1 MKLELKGLDKSFGD
15 NLVLDNLDLE
25 IEDHHIIGVIGP
37 SGGGKSTL
45 LRMIA
50 GFENIKQGQIYLNDI
65 DVGAEKEKLHKKCG
79 FVFQSHHLF
88 LHLTVLENITII
100 LEKVHQYSA
109 QKAEEKAVT
118 LLKKFGLEKHLNQ
131 KPQQLSGG
139 QSQRVAIIR
148 ALAIDPEVL
157 LFDEPTNSLDPILT
171 YDVLETIL
179 ELKKEQKD
187 FIIVTHEIGFV
198 KEVADYIVFIQQG
211 EIVEHG
217 PVSIIDQPG
226 TAELDNFLSKVF
238 SWTN

>member
-1 MKLELKGLDKSFGD
+1 MRLELEQVQKNFASNK
-15 NLVLDNLDLE
+15 VLDGLNLD

-50 GFENIKQGQIYLNDI
+50 GFESISSGSIYLNDI
-65 DVGAEKEKLHKKCG
+65 NVGQDKEKLHKKCG

-88 LHLTVLENITII
+88 LHLTVLENITLI
-100 LEKVHQYSA
+100 LEKVHHFSPGDA
-109 QKAEEKAVT
+109 KVKAIK
-118 LLKKFGLEKHLNQ
+118 LLKKFGLEEHLAK
-131 KPQQLSGG
+131 KPEQLSGG

-148 ALAIDPEVL
+148 ALAIEPEVL

-171 YDVLETIL
+171 YEVLETIL
-179 ELKKEQKD
+179 ELKREQKD

-198 KEVADYIVFIQQG
+198 KEVADYIVFIHQG
-211 EIVEHG
+211 QIVEHG
-217 PVSIIDQPG
+217 PVAIIENPV

-238 SWTN
+238 SWAE

>member
-1 MKLELKGLDKSFGD
+1 MKLKLEELKKKFSEKV
-15 NLVLDNLDLE
+15 VLNDLNLD
-25 IEDHHIIGVIGP
+25 IEEHHIIGVIGP

-50 GFENIKQGQIYLNDI
+50 GFESISSGNIYLNDI
-65 DVGAEKEKLHKKCG
+65 NVGQERERLHKKCG

-100 LEKVHQYSA
+100 LEKVHGFDIKS
-109 QKAEEKAVT
+109 AEEKALK
-118 LLKKFGLEKHLNQ
+118 LLDKFGLAEHVNK

-157 LFDEPTNSLDPILT
+157 LFDEPTSSLDPVLT
-171 YDVLETIL
+171 YEVLETIL
-179 ELKKEQKD
+179 ELKKEKKD

-198 KEVADYIVFIQQG
+198 KEVADYIVFIHGG
-211 EIVEHG
+211 EIIEHG
-217 PVSIIDQPG
+217 PVSIIEDPV
-226 TAELDNFLSKVF
+226 TSELDNFLSKVF
-238 SWTN
+238 SWND

>member
-1 MKLELKGLDKSFGD
+1 MRLELNQLEKKFGDKKVLNGLD
-15 NLVLDNLDLE
+15 LD

-50 GFENIKQGQIYLNDI
+50 GFESISSGQIHLNDI
-65 DVGAEKEKLHKKCG
+65 NVGQEKQRLHKRCG

-88 LHLTVLENITII
+88 LHLTVLENITLI
-100 LEKVHQYSA
+100 LEKVHGYTSQE
-109 QKAEEKAVT
+109 AEEKAIR
-118 LLKKFGLEKHLNQ
+118 LLDKFGLKQHIDK

-148 ALAIDPEVL
+148 ALAIDPDVL
-157 LFDEPTNSLDPILT
+157 LFDEPTSSLDPVLT

-179 ELKKEQKD
+179 ELKKEKKD
-187 FIIVTHEIGFV
+187 FVIVTHEIGFV
-198 KEVADYIVFIQQG
+198 KEVADYIVFIHEG

-217 PVSIIDQPG
+217 PVEIVEEPKTDQ
-226 TAELDNFLSKVF
+226 LDNFLSKVF